1 MPSILV
7 ITFILSPV
15 QSSFEA
21 ANLGQMG
28 KKSKKF
34 GTASASA
41 VTGQLIADPGPSKK
55 GLISDTTCLGLGN
68 TTWQSTYNLV
78 EAKEPQETS
87 VEAIAGSNRKSK
99 ATLKDLA
106 DSYLHRIAAREQ
118 IIPYTDVVRWAIEEI
133 PITDR
138 TFCTVDGR
146 IFGSFQP
153 NDFRQMYHL
162 PEPENKY
169 NKAFLEKFL
178 DENENESAPIRE
190 WR

>member
-1 MPSILV
+1 M
-7 ITFILSPV
+7 
-15 QSSFEA
+15 
-21 ANLGQMG
+21 
-28 KKSKKF
+28 
-34 GTASASA
+34 
-41 VTGQLIADPGPSKK
+41 VTGQQATDPGPSKK

-68 TTWQSTYNLV
+68 TTWQNIYNLV
-78 EAKEPQETS
+78 EAEEPQQTS
-87 VEAIAGSNRKSK
+87 VQASVGSSRKSD

-118 IIPYTDVVRWAIEEI
+118 ILPYTDVVRWAIEAI

-162 PEPENKY
+162 PEPEKKY
-169 NKAFLEKFL
+169 NKAFLEKFR
-178 DENENESAPIRE
+178 DENEIESAPIRE
-190 WR
+190 WRRTRRNTNMSLRVSTPSTPYALLIVMLEP